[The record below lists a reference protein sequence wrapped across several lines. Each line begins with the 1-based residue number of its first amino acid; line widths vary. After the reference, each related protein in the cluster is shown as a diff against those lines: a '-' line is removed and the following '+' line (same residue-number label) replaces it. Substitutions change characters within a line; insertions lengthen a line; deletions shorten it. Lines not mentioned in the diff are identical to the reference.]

1 MSTATVGGID
11 IEYDD
16 RGTGDD
22 VLVLVHGH
30 PFDRSMWAPQ
40 VDAFSRQG
48 WRVIVPDLRGYG
60 RTTVVPGITTLD
72 VFASDIAG
80 LLDHLEVERFVAGGL
95 SMGGQIV
102 MEMYRLYG
110 YRIRGLVLA
119 DTSPVAESAAGRVG
133 RNALADRLLREGMK
147 PYADE
152 VLPMMVAPSNIE
164 ADPELAEL
172 VHAMMRSAPADGAA
186 AALRGRAERPD
197 YVPVLAGVEVPTLV
211 VVGADDEFTPV
222 REAEL
227 IRDTVPGATLVVVAG
242 AAHMP
247 NLERAAEFNHAM
259 RTFLEGVR

>member
-1 MSTATVGGID
+1 M
-11 IEYDD
+11 
-16 RGTGDD
+16 
-22 VLVLVHGH
+22 LVHGH

-40 VDAFSRQG
+40 IDAFSRQG
-48 WRVIVPDLRGYG
+48 WRVIVPDLRGCG

-119 DTSPVAESAAGRVG
+119 DTSPVAESAAGRSAERAG
-133 RNALADRLLREGMK
+133 RPAAARGRE

-164 ADPELAEL
+164 ADPGWPSWC
-172 VHAMMRSAPADGAA
+172 MR
-186 AALRGRAERPD
+186 
-197 YVPVLAGVEVPTLV
+197 
-211 VVGADDEFTPV
+211 
-222 REAEL
+222 
-227 IRDTVPGATLVVVAG
+227 
-242 AAHMP
+242 
-247 NLERAAEFNHAM
+247 
-259 RTFLEGVR
+259 

>member
-30 PFDRSMWAPQ
+30 PFDGSMWAPQ
-40 VDAFSRQG
+40 IDAFSRQG

-60 RTTVVPGITTLD
+60 RTTVAGITTLD

-133 RNALADRLLREGMK
+133 RNALADRLLREGGK

-152 VLPMMVAPSNIE
+152 VLPMMVALSNIE
-164 ADPELAEL
+164 ADP
-172 VHAMMRSAPADGAA
+172 GAGRA
-186 AALRGRAERPD
+186 GACDDAVGAGRRCRGRAAWP
-197 YVPVLAGVEVPTLV
+197 G
-211 VVGADDEFTPV
+211 GASGL
-222 REAEL
+222 RS
-227 IRDTVPGATLVVVAG
+227 GARRWRCRRWWWSA
-242 AAHMP
+242 
-247 NLERAAEFNHAM
+247 
-259 RTFLEGVR
+259 RTTSSHRCGRRS